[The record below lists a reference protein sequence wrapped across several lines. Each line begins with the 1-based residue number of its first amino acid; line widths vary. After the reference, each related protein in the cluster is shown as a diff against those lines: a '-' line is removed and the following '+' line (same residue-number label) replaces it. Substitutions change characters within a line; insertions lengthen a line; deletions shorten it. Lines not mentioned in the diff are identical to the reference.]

1 MIRPVSLALVLA
13 LALAG
18 CNEQKPTAGPGA
30 PGAAAPP
37 PPQVGYLV
45 MQKQYADISIDLAG
59 RVLPSLIAEVRPQVS
74 GIIEKRL
81 FTEGAEVKEGDVLYQ
96 IAEAPYRATQASAQ
110 AALDRA
116 RATLT
121 AAQAKADRY
130 KTLER
135 RDIASTQDMES
146 AVAAS
151 QQANADVASA
161 KAALDA
167 ANINLGYTKVRA
179 PISGRI
185 GVSALT
191 EGALVTGGQATA
203 LTTIQALDPVYVDAP
218 VASTTL
224 LEMRVALETGRLT
237 SPENGVKVRLTLDDG
252 RAYAQ
257 EGVLRFT
264 DVTVN
269 QGTGTVTL
277 RATFAN
283 PDRLLL
289 PNMFVRAVATFGRMT
304 DIVLAPQRAVSRD
317 PRGQA
322 TALVIGPGDKI
333 EPRVLKVGRT
343 IGADWIVESGL
354 AQGDRLAMDGFQRI
368 RPGASV
374 TPVLFYAPGGP
385 QPPAAVTPAPRGS
398 QPPPAD
404 ARQSQPPPA
413 LPDGA
418 VPKRA
423 QPATK

>member
-1 MIRPVSLALVLA
+1 MTRLVPAALVLA
-13 LALAG
+13 LALTLAG
-18 CNEQKPTAGPGA
+18 CNEPKPAAGPGA

-37 PPQVGYLV
+37 PQVGFQV
-45 MQKQYADISIDLAG
+45 MQRQSADITLDLAG

-96 IAEAPYRATQASAQ
+96 IADASYRATLASAQ

-116 RATLT
+116 K
-121 AAQAKADRY
+121 AAVVSTQAKADRY

-135 RDIASTQDMES
+135 RDIASQQDTET
-146 AVAAS
+146 AVAAA
-151 QQANADVASA
+151 QQAAADVASA

-191 EGALVTGGQATA
+191 EGALVTASQATA
-203 LTTIQALDPVYVDAP
+203 LATIQSLDPVYVDAP
-218 VASTTL
+218 VSSSTL
-224 LEMRVALETGRLT
+224 LDMRAAMESGRMV
-237 SPENGVKVRLTLDDG
+237 SAKEGVKVRLVLDDG
-252 RAYAQ
+252 RPYAQ
-257 EGVLRFT
+257 EGLLRFT

-283 PDRLLL
+283 QQRLLL
-289 PNMFVRAVATFGRMT
+289 PNMFVRAVATFGRAQN
-304 DIVLAPQRAVSRD
+304 IVLAPQRAVTRD

-333 EPRVLKVGRT
+333 EPRVLTVGRT
-343 IGADWIVESGL
+343 LGPDWIVESGL
-354 AQGDRLAMDGFQRI
+354 APGDRLVMDGFQRV
-368 RPGASV
+368 RPGAVV
-374 TPVLFYAPGGP
+374 TPALFFAPGGP
-385 QPPAAVTPAPRGS
+385 PPPAGVTPTPGASAPPPAPAAN
-398 QPPPAD
+398 QPPP
-404 ARQSQPPPA
+404 PPP
-413 LPDGA
+413 GA
-418 VPKRA
+418 APAK
-423 QPATK
+423 PATAK

>member
-1 MIRPVSLALVLA
+1 MTRLAPLALLFAV
-13 LALAG
+13 ALAG
-18 CNEQKPTAGPGA
+18 CNEQKPAAGPGA

-45 MQKQYADISIDLAG
+45 MQKNHADISLDLAG

-81 FTEGAEVKEGDVLYQ
+81 FAEGSEVKEGDVLYL
-96 IAEAPYRATQASAQ
+96 IAEAPYKATQASAQ

-116 RATLT
+116 RATQT

-146 AVAAS
+146 AVAAA
-151 QQANADVASA
+151 QQASADVAA
-161 KAALDA
+161 ARAALDA

-191 EGALVTGGQATA
+191 EGALVTTGQAAA

-218 VASTTL
+218 VSSTTL
-224 LEMRVALETGRLT
+224 LDMRVALDSGRMT
-237 SPENGVKVRLTLDDG
+237 SPAQGVKVRLTLDDG
-252 RAYAQ
+252 RPYAQ
-257 EGVLRFT
+257 EGLLRFT

-283 PDRLLL
+283 LERLLL
-289 PNMFVRAVATFGRMT
+289 PNMFVRAIATFGRMN

-322 TALVIGPGDKI
+322 TALTIGAGDRI
-333 EPRVLKVGRT
+333 EARVLRVGRT
-343 IGADWIVESGL
+343 VGSDWIVESGL
-354 AQGDRLAMDGFQRI
+354 APGDRLVMDGFQRI
-368 RPGASV
+368 RPGAAV
-374 TPVLFYAPGGP
+374 TPVLFFAPGGP
-385 QPPAAVTPAPRGS
+385 QPPAGVAPAPWAS

-404 ARQSQPPPA
+404 AKANQPPPT
-413 LPDGA
+413 PPGA
-418 VPKRA
+418 A
-423 QPATK
+423 APAK